1 MKMECA
7 LHRPS
12 TYMTCSRRP
21 TSQTARK
28 STPMST
34 SVKYRLNPDIE
45 EGGAELEDKTLYRSV
60 VGALQY
66 AT

>member
-1 MKMECA
+1 
-7 LHRPS
+7 
-12 TYMTCSRRP
+12 
-21 TSQTARK
+21 
-28 STPMST
+28 MST
-34 SVKYRLNPDIE
+34 SAKYRLNPDIE